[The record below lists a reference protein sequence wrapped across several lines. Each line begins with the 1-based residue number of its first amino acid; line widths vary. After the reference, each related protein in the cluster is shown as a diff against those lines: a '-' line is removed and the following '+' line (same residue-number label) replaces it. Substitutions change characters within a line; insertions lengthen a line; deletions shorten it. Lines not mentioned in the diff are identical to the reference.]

1 MLRAIKIVNKH
12 YKTSAS
18 SEIMHGNFC
27 SYLSFSKRRF
37 CRNLANPRFIV
48 LNLYIC
54 IFLGFVPNN
63 KVKEKGALS
72 K

>member
-18 SEIMHGNFC
+18 SEIMHAKFC
-27 SYLSFSKRRF
+27 SYLNFSKRKF
-37 CRNLANPRFIV
+37 CRNLANPRFII
-48 LNLYIC
+48 LNLYIR

-72 K
+72 T